1 MNEVLNKIAD
11 IIEDYNNTSINDGV
25 KLNKQ
30 LKNLTS
36 YLYYIEGIKSKYH
49 EDYEAIIYDKVNNEK
64 LSVARATNEANV
76 LVPEVYK
83 LRKLTS
89 SGYRVADAIRSNIS
103 FLKLEFNNVTKN
115 Y

>member
-1 MNEVLNKIAD
+1 MNEILNKIAE
-11 IIEDYNNTSINDGV
+11 IIEDYNKTTISDGV
-25 KLNKQ
+25 KLNEQ

-49 EDYEAIIYDKVNNEK
+49 QDYEEIVYNKVNNEK
-64 LSVARATNEANV
+64 LSVARAVNIANV
-76 LVPEVYK
+76 EVPEVYK

-89 SGYRVADAIRSNIS
+89 AGYRVCDAIRSNIS
-103 FLKLEFNNVTKN
+103 FLKLDYNNVTKN

>member
-11 IIEDYNNTSINDGV
+11 IIEQYNNTSINDGV
-25 KLNKQ
+25 KLNEQ

-49 EDYEAIIYDKVNNEK
+49 QDFEEIIYDKVNNEK
-64 LSVARATNEANV
+64 LSVARATNEANIA
-76 LVPEVYK
+76 VPEVYK

-89 SGYRVADAIRSNIS
+89 AGYRVCDAIRSNIS
-103 FLKLEFNNVTKN
+103 FLKLEYNNVTKT

>member
-1 MNEVLNKIAD
+1 MNEVLNKIAE

-25 KLNKQ
+25 KLNEQ

-36 YLYYIEGIKSKYH
+36 YLYYIEFIKSKYH
-49 EDYEAIIYDKVNNEK
+49 QDFEEIVYNKVNNEK
-64 LSVARATNEANV
+64 LSVARATNEANIA
-76 LVPEVYK
+76 VPEVYK

-89 SGYRVADAIRSNIS
+89 AGYRVCDAIRSNIS
-103 FLKLEFNNVTKN
+103 FLKLEYNNVTKT

>member
-1 MNEVLNKIAD
+1 MNEVLNKIAE
-11 IIEDYNNTSINDGV
+11 IIEDYNNTTISDGV
-25 KLNKQ
+25 KLNEQ

-49 EDYEAIIYDKVNNEK
+49 QDYEEIVYNKVNNEK
-64 LSVARATNEANV
+64 LSVARAVNIANV
-76 LVPEVYK
+76 EVPEVYK

-89 SGYRVADAIRSNIS
+89 AGYRVCDAIRSNIS
-103 FLKLEFNNVTKN
+103 FLKLDYNNVTKN

>member
-1 MNEVLNKIAD
+1 MNEVLNKITE
-11 IIEDYNNTSINDGV
+11 IIEDYNNTTISDGV
-25 KLNKQ
+25 KLNEQ

-49 EDYEAIIYDKVNNEK
+49 QDYEEIVYNKVNNEK
-64 LSVARATNEANV
+64 LSVARAVNIANV
-76 LVPEVYK
+76 EVPEVYK

-89 SGYRVADAIRSNIS
+89 AGYRVCDAIRSNIS
-103 FLKLEFNNVTKN
+103 FLKLDYNNVTKN

>member
-11 IIEDYNNTSINDGV
+11 IIEDYNNTSISDGV
-25 KLNKQ
+25 KLNEQ

-49 EDYEAIIYDKVNNEK
+49 EDYEVIIYDKVNNEK

-76 LVPEVYK
+76 QVPEMYN
-83 LRKLTS
+83 LRKLTFAAYKCCDS
-89 SGYRVADAIRSNIS
+89 IRTNIS
-103 FLKLEFNNVTKN
+103 FLKLEYNNVTKN

>member
-11 IIEDYNNTSINDGV
+11 IIEDYNTSELDGV
-25 KLNKQ
+25 KLNNH
-30 LKNLTS
+30 LKMLTS

-49 EDYEAIIYDKVNNEK
+49 QDYEAIIYDKVNNEK

-76 LVPEVYK
+76 AVPEVYR

-89 SGYRVADAIRSNIS
+89 AGYRVCDAIRSNIS

>member
-11 IIEDYNNTSINDGV
+11 IIEDYNNTKINDGV
-25 KLNKQ
+25 KLNEQ

-49 EDYEAIIYDKVNNEK
+49 QDYEEIIYDKVNNEK

-76 LVPEVYK
+76 KVPEVYQ

-89 SGYRVADAIRSNIS
+89 SAYRVCDAIRSNIS
-103 FLKLEFNNVTKN
+103 FLKLEYNNVTKN

>member
-11 IIEDYNNTSINDGV
+11 IIEDYNNTNISDGV
-25 KLNKQ
+25 KLNEQ

-49 EDYEAIIYDKVNNEK
+49 QDYEAIIYDKVNNQK
-64 LSVARATNEANV
+64 LSVARAVNIANV
-76 LVPEVYK
+76 EVPEMYQ
-83 LRKLTS
+83 LRKLTFAAYKCCDS
-89 SGYRVADAIRSNIS
+89 IRSNIS
-103 FLKLEFNNVTKN
+103 FLKLEYNNVTKN